1 MKLSAKLKGVLW
13 SGFIAAFTIWKFK
26 GGCESAPENFIGEP
40 LFFIIVVIINLS
52 FSLTPDINRDI
63 Y

>member
-13 SGFIAAFTIWKFK
+13 SEFIAAFTIWKFE
-26 GGCESAPENFIGEP
+26 GCCESAPEIIGEP